1 MRKVVLAFLL
11 LACVGAGGLA
21 WSSMSDDGGIVVRPP
36 DVEVD
41 TPALRE
47 VKAQIGMEDCTPG
60 TGSAVEG
67 GLPEVTLPC
76 LGGGPDVELS
86 SLRGPMVI
94 NLWQAGCVP
103 CEEEMPVLQQFHEQY
118 ADQVAIVGVDFN
130 DVHPASALDLARS
143 TGATYPSIADPGGD
157 LMTEEAFAI
166 GRRGLPAFVF
176 VDADGRVVGQDSGG
190 VDSLAE
196 VKDLVDQ
203 HLGIAL

>member
-1 MRKVVLAFLL
+1 MRKAFVALL
-11 LACVGAGGLA
+11 LVACVAVGALA
-21 WSSMSDDGGIVVRPP
+21 WSSMSGDGIVVRPP

-41 TPALRE
+41 TPALRAA
-47 VKAQIGMEDCTPG
+47 KAEMGMEDCAPG
-60 TGSAVEG
+60 MGEAVEG

-76 LGGGPDVELS
+76 LGGGPDVDLS

-103 CEEEMPVLQQFHEQY
+103 CEKEMPVLEEFHQQY
-118 ADQVAIVGVDFN
+118 ADRVALVGVDFN
-130 DVHPASALDLARS
+130 DVHPASALELAAR

-157 LMTEEAFAI
+157 LMTEDAFAI

-176 VDADGRVVGQDSGG
+176 VDADGVVVGQDSGG

-196 VKDLVDQ
+196 VEDLVEL
-203 HLGIAL
+203 HLGIDL